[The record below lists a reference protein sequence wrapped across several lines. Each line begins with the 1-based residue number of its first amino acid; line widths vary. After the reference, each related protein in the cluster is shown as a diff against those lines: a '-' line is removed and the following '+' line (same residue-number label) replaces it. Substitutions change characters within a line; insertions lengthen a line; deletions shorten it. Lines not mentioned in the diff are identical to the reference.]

1 MTKCQFHFHHVRI
14 LFTMIARLK
23 IAQKEY
29 PSQFWILFF
38 GMLISTIGQ
47 SMIWPFL
54 MIYVSKKL
62 ALPLVQTASLISM
75 NAAMGLIFSF
85 VAGPIIDRLGRKWIM
100 VVSLIGMGVMY
111 FFMST
116 AATFIEFAIAQ
127 CLMGA
132 LTPLYRVGADAMLAD
147 LIPTEKRTD
156 AYSLLRMSNNAGVA
170 IGPAIG
176 GFVASTSYTLA
187 FYIAAAGLSFFGFL
201 IAFRAKETLP
211 GEASASLKGKSVFSG
226 YGHIFQHREFMGFI
240 GAFTLTSML
249 ASLVWVLLPVYSN
262 TNFGLPEKQYGFIPT
277 TNAVMVVAMQYLVT
291 LVTRKHKP
299 MAVLTVGTIF
309 YAVSTAMIALFTG
322 FWGFWFC
329 MVIMTIGELIVS
341 PTATTYTANAA
352 PVEMRGRYMSVFG
365 LTSSVASLIA
375 PILGGSL
382 SDHFG
387 GRSIWLGGGVIGV
400 LAIGVFLWLTLLVD
414 KHNKARE
421 VLSVSTDS

>member
-1 MTKCQFHFHHVRI
+1 
-14 LFTMIARLK
+14 MIAKLK
-23 IAQKEY
+23 TAQKEY
-29 PSQFWILFF
+29 PGQFWILFI

-62 ALPLVQTASLISM
+62 SLPLAQTASLISM

-85 VAGPIIDRLGRKWIM
+85 VAGPIIDRLGRKWVM
-100 VVSLIGMGVMY
+100 VVSLVGMGIMY

-116 AATFIEFAIAQ
+116 AATFAEFAVAQ

-147 LIPTEKRTD
+147 LIPAEKRTD

-176 GFVASTSYTLA
+176 GFIASTSYTLA
-187 FYIAAAGLSFFGFL
+187 FYIAAAGLSFYGLL
-201 IAFRAKETLP
+201 IAFRANETLP
-211 GEASASLKGKSVFSG
+211 SGVSNTLKGKFIFAG
-226 YGHIFQHREFMGFI
+226 YGHIFKHREFMGFI
-240 GAFTLTSML
+240 GAFTLTTML
-249 ASLVWVLLPVYSN
+249 ASMVWVLLPVYSN
-262 TNFGLPEKQYGFIPT
+262 TNFGLSEKLYGFIPT
-277 TNAVMVVAMQYLVT
+277 TNALMVVGLQYLVT
-291 LVTRKHKP
+291 LVTRRHKP
-299 MAVLTVGTIF
+299 MTVLTVGTLF
-309 YAVSTAMIALFTG
+309 YAASTIMIALFTG

-329 MVIMTIGELIVS
+329 MVIMTIGELIIS

-352 PVEMRGRYMSVFG
+352 PVDMRGRYMSVFG

-375 PILGGSL
+375 PVLGGVL

-400 LAIGVFLWLTLLVD
+400 LAIGAFLWLTILVNNRKNAKKIPD
-414 KHNKARE
+414 
-421 VLSVSTDS
+421 LSMEP

>member
-1 MTKCQFHFHHVRI
+1 
-14 LFTMIARLK
+14 MIARLK
-23 IAQKEY
+23 TAQKEY
-29 PSQFWILFF
+29 PGQFWILFI

-62 ALPLVQTASLISM
+62 ELPLAQTASLISM

-111 FFMST
+111 FFMSL
-116 AATFIEFAIAQ
+116 ASTFVEFAVAQ

-132 LTPLYRVGADAMLAD
+132 LTPLYRVGADAMMAD
-147 LIPTEKRTD
+147 IITPEKRTD

-176 GFVASTSYTLA
+176 GLVASTSYTLA
-187 FYIAAAGLSFFGFL
+187 FYIAATGLSFYGLL

-211 GEASASLKGKSVFSG
+211 SEASASLKGKSVLSG
-226 YGHIFQHREFMGFI
+226 YGHIFRHREFMGFI

-262 TNFGLPEKQYGFIPT
+262 TNFGLPEKLYGLIPT
-277 TNAVMVVAMQYLVT
+277 TNAVMVVTLQYLVT
-291 LVTRKHKP
+291 QVTRRHRP
-299 MAVLTVGTIF
+299 MAVLTVGTVF
-309 YAVSTAMIALFTG
+309 YAVSTAMIAVYTG
-322 FWGFWFC
+322 FWGFWLC
-329 MVIMTIGELIVS
+329 MVIMTIGELIIS

-352 PVEMRGRYMSVFG
+352 PIEMRGRYMSVFG

-375 PILGGSL
+375 PILGGVM
-382 SDHFG
+382 SDTFG
-387 GRSIWLGGGVIGV
+387 GRTIWLGGGVIGIF
-400 LAIGVFLWLTLLVD
+400 AIGAFLLLTIMVD
-414 KHNKARE
+414 KRDNAKKMASIP
-421 VLSVSTDS
+421 VDSQ

>member
-1 MTKCQFHFHHVRI
+1 
-14 LFTMIARLK
+14 MIARLK
-23 IAQKEY
+23 TAQKEY
-29 PSQFWILFF
+29 PGQFWILFM

-62 ALPLVQTASLISM
+62 ALPLAQTASLISM

-85 VAGPIIDRLGRKWIM
+85 VAGPIIDRLGRKWVM
-100 VVSLIGMGVMY
+100 VVSLVGMGIMY
-111 FFMST
+111 FFMSS
-116 AATFIEFAIAQ
+116 ANSFIEFALAQ

-147 LIPTEKRTD
+147 LIPAEKRTD

-187 FYIAAAGLSFFGFL
+187 FYIAAVGLAFYGLL

-211 GEASASLKGKSVFSG
+211 TGVSNTLKGKFILSG
-226 YGHIFQHREFMGFI
+226 YGHIFRHREFMGFI
-240 GAFTLTSML
+240 GAFTLTTML
-249 ASLVWVLLPVYSN
+249 ASMVWVLLPVYSN
-262 TNFGLPEKQYGFIPT
+262 TNFGLPEKLYGFIPT
-277 TNAVMVVAMQYLVT
+277 TNAVMVVALQYLVT
-291 LVTRKHKP
+291 QVTRRHKP

-309 YAVSTAMIALFTG
+309 YAVSTAMVALFTG
-322 FWGFWFC
+322 FWGFWVC
-329 MVIMTIGELIVS
+329 MVIMTIGELIIS

-352 PVEMRGRYMSVFG
+352 PVDMRGRYMSVFG

-375 PILGGSL
+375 PILGGTL
-382 SDHFG
+382 SDTFG
-387 GRSIWLGGGVIGV
+387 GRTIWLGGGVIGI
-400 LAIGVFLWLTLLVD
+400 LAIGAFFWLTLLID
-414 KHNKARE
+414 KRNTATRS
-421 VLSVSTDS
+421 LNTPADS